1 MLFAINSRSEL
12 RTVRHSMKFKN
23 NSRLINSNLLYR
35 SDLIRFNS
43 ASLFSRPAVDPKGM
57 IGIKYGINMME
68 PNYPMAFHE
77 EDDEKYIEKEKDRS
91 TNLAIDSDSSNI
103 DSCSVVTPKV
113 CSGTSS
119 STNKKASILKSP
131 LLRLTRTKKRS
142 SGAVVKENAEQ
153 IPTTNN
159 AIINS
164 SSSGTNGS
172 SSNNN
177 ENSSACKDDK
187 TKINDTIIEDNTSA
201 CEKEDHIHCHDN
213 DTYNNVSANPIDYD
227 DDDIKVKVNVT
238 DRGKLN
244 ISDIESDEEEFKKG
258 LETNRKSDSHIKNKD
273 LPLKSRP
280 LHASTNLSIVV
291 TRNEVVVEYRDKDQE
306 GGGQKQSSPDLQ
318 LSVGRDETTTPTNA
332 TSKSNSISSA
342 STSTSK
348 RYIVRKGI
356 MKRPRDSNIA
366 YHHPQKPNHPPPGY
380 DVKSLWRKDYTANS
394 TTDREYPHQRLR
406 SQPTKRVSFDEVSL
420 TTQFQLSELRRQTRH
435 KRLGL
440 FDMLAMAI
448 PVLLPYLIAI
458 SILLAS
464 SLVPLPQS
472 PSSSSSSSQSK
483 VITSSEKE
491 VEILQKP
498 PIIFDLASRMWDERK
513 LHGATKIPDRDETNI
528 SSNEDYITGRTGK
541 DNINRQLFDTK
552 KKSITDTQQQISTG
566 SMRNERKNP
575 TDKAVATISVVIEKR
590 NSKTNTCSDST
601 ARKDEGR
608 EVATKN
614 QNSTVQKRNPVVR
627 VLSGFM
633 KILARVLFPFHK
645 IQKT

>member
-1 MLFAINSRSEL
+1 
-12 RTVRHSMKFKN
+12 
-23 NSRLINSNLLYR
+23 
-35 SDLIRFNS
+35 
-43 ASLFSRPAVDPKGM
+43 
-57 IGIKYGINMME
+57 MME

-113 CSGTSS
+113 CSGTSGG
-119 STNKKASILKSP
+119 TNKKASILKSP

-142 SGAVVKENAEQ
+142 SGAVVKENGEQ
-153 IPTTNN
+153 IP
-159 AIINS
+159 IINS

-172 SSNNN
+172 SSNN
-177 ENSSACKDDK
+177 ENSSASKYDK
-187 TKINDTIIEDNTSA
+187 TKINDTILEENTSG

-213 DTYNNVSANPIDYD
+213 DTYNNVSTNPIDYD
-227 DDDIKVKVNVT
+227 DDDINVNVNVN

-244 ISDIESDEEEFKKG
+244 MSDIESDEEELKKG
-258 LETNRKSDSHIKNKD
+258 LETNRRSNSHIKNKD

-318 LSVGRDETTTPTNA
+318 PSVGRDEATTLTSA
-332 TSKSNSISSA
+332 TSKSNYIS

-406 SQPTKRVSFDEVSL
+406 SQPSKRVSFDEVSL
-420 TTQFQLSELRRQTRH
+420 TEQFKLSQLRRQTRH
-435 KRLGL
+435 KRRGV
-440 FDMLAMAI
+440 FDMLAMAM
-448 PVLLPYLIAI
+448 PVILPYLIAI

-472 PSSSSSSSQSK
+472 PSLSSSQPK
-483 VITSSEKE
+483 VITPSEKE
-491 VEILQKP
+491 VEILPNP

-513 LHGATKIPDRDETNI
+513 LQGATKIPNSDDTKI
-528 SSNEDYITGRTGK
+528 SSNEDNFTGRTGK
-541 DNINRQLFDTK
+541 DNINRQLFDAR
-552 KKSITDTQQQISTG
+552 KKSIPDIHQQISTG
-566 SMRNERKNP
+566 SMGNKRKNLIGM
-575 TDKAVATISVVIEKR
+575 AVATISDVINKS

-601 ARKDEGR
+601 ASQGEGQ

-614 QNSTVQKRNPVVR
+614 KNSTAQKRNPVVR

-633 KILARVLFPFHK
+633 KILARILFPFRK